1 MARQLIFTS
10 APQGLEPGRSGY
22 CTVARHKDI
31 RSRLVRELERL
42 SVYDYNQQGDG
53 PKAKVALFR
62 KLALGSEEFFVVSRI
77 SDAGLDYT
85 NRTNYIAHHL
95 ILDSFEIATV
105 PSPAEI
111 LANWNGWKT
120 KWEEGPRY
128 LEDSEEVDLS
138 PFKSPALI
146 PANGWLAATNDP
158 GNAAILVSPSMKKPV
173 LLEVH
178 PGQEESLLKL
188 FAESSALHKLSL
200 DSWDYSFTTF
210 LQENDDAKIFSWIGA
225 RGQPA
230 AERMKQGGTPNYLD
244 LRDFAQSKVVDPIDD
259 DLAHV
264 ARKGPKAK
272 ASGAKSPKTR
282 AKAPKA
288 FSDREMVQFQQAA
301 SSYTASAAPSGSTV
315 SAQDGSSTAKKRK
328 KRPWLMQ
335 LAVISTA
342 LCLLVGLVV
351 GLVYN
356 LGDFLNKNGDEP
368 DPNNPLIVSP
378 DPDVTPDRLNDEP
391 VVAGATLM
399 VGKPRVVVL
408 REKHKYM
415 NWIKLDA
422 GSPEPITINLT
433 EQQQDDYGDFLEGL
447 APDDQL
453 QVTVVRNEAG
463 RLAIETLDAA
473 PAVPAMGEPFEENIS
488 GENAVSLDGDIATF
502 NIPSKGTLTFEL
514 PSDRPELR
522 EQLEKLV
529 VALNEN
535 PSMEVPLNLRL
546 EEGRIVG
553 IDPISIPGIS
563 TDPVDPVG
571 PEPTGVSK
579 TMVLDAPEAAR
590 ILPNQRIVEINV
602 GGVRS
607 LPYTFRADEEKRIL
621 ALVAYLAAGGK
632 DLRLDAKV
640 DGDRITALDFTIPV
654 APVSVVSVGPD
665 PSGPLVR
672 VPESAYVLW
681 LPGKMLPGKPVRWQL
696 DLPSSGSVKYE
707 QPSFSILFDALMRA
721 FVGVEQAHVWQTDF
735 HGPQSFYNL
744 ADAAD
749 AFEAFAVEVE
759 PDRVDPDRQARF
771 SLKTVGGS
779 RSLYSLEFTV
789 KRGVSVEIDF
799 SADMAKN
806 AADRG
811 FVLRIPKGPSNCVDL
826 YFVSNKHFAPE
837 IGYPPIARGEQLKLS
852 GSMLRFLPSWP
863 YGQNFHVLTKGKDG
877 LHSLGVAP
885 AAGAGGTPRPDV
897 FFSPSVPSTTA
908 FVMGYV
914 PGFPKAIVM
923 PKQGPLPVSEIMMN
937 IEYFA
942 SLDASFRSGIAQYD
956 AEMKRL
962 SATLPNPQVYDNLR
976 MFGRNAA
983 KLADYSVASSYGE
996 YLLGITT
1003 NFAQQ
1008 TLGLDDP
1015 QTITLRKKFIGLS
1028 DPKSFHANQQ
1038 ALGQFW
1044 RTVATKLKEEAERPM
1059 NGFRY
1064 NAERADHDVEVAF
1077 RLVNFF
1083 MHVERTFG
1091 MKDTNLAVQL
1101 QQIRDSFDSPE
1112 PDTGLLGKLQKE
1124 ILRMGEQPKGKE
1136 VGQKF
1141 MKFNKA
1147 YLEHASQATPSDK
1160 LVWQEYSKALKLMS
1174 DAATVARFGQERA
1187 KLSQYDQWLKRMNAK
1202 FIELKAARDAAFS
1215 VAGGSEIQQA
1225 RERLVAEKWALALF
1239 KVNPPAARQPATWD
1253 RVSDLVTFR

>member
-42 SVYDYNQQGDG
+42 SVYDYNQQGEG

-62 KLALGSEEFFVVSRI
+62 KLALGSEEFFVISRI

-111 LANWNGWKT
+111 LANWNGWKS

-138 PFKSPALI
+138 LFKSPALI

-200 DSWDYSFTTF
+200 DAWDYSFTTF
-210 LQENDDAKIFSWIGA
+210 LQENDDAKMFSWIGA
-225 RGQPA
+225 RGQPV
-230 AERMKQGGTPNYLD
+230 AERMKQGGSPNYLD

-259 DLAHV
+259 DLAHI

-272 ASGAKSPKTR
+272 AAGAKSPKTR

-315 SAQDGSSTAKKRK
+315 SAQDGSSAGKKRK

-351 GLVYN
+351 GLAYN

-368 DPNNPLIVSP
+368 DPDNPPIVSP
-378 DPDVTPDRLNDEP
+378 DPDVTPDLLNEKP
-391 VVAGATLM
+391 VVEGATLM
-399 VGKPRVVVL
+399 VGRPGVVVL

-447 APDDQL
+447 ESDDQL

-463 RLAIETLDAA
+463 RLAIETLDDA
-473 PAVPAMGEPFEENIS
+473 PAVQAIGEPFKGNIS
-488 GENAVSLDGDIATF
+488 GQNAVSLDRDIATF
-502 NIPSKGTLTFEL
+502 NIPSKGELTYEL
-514 PSDRPELR
+514 PSDQPELR
-522 EQLEKLV
+522 EQIEKLV
-529 VALNEN
+529 AALNEN
-535 PSMEVPLNLRL
+535 PTMEVPLNLRL

-563 TDPVDPVG
+563 TDPVDPVR
-571 PEPTGVSK
+571 PEPTGVPK
-579 TMVLDAPEAAR
+579 TMVLNAPDAAR
-590 ILPNQRIVEINV
+590 ILPDQRIVEIKV
-602 GGVRS
+602 DGVRS
-607 LPYTFRADEEKRIL
+607 LPYQFREEEEERIRN
-621 ALVAYLAAGGK
+621 LVAFLDAGGK
-632 DLRLDAKV
+632 DLKLDAKV
-640 DGDRITALDFTIPV
+640 DGDRITFLDFTIPA
-654 APVSVVSVGPD
+654 APVAIVPVGPD

-672 VPESAYVLW
+672 TPESAYVLW
-681 LPGKMLPGKPVRWQL
+681 LPAKTLPGKPVRWQL
-696 DLPSSGSVKYE
+696 DLPSSGSVKFE
-707 QPSFSILFDALMRA
+707 QPSFSSLFDALMRA
-721 FVGVEQAHVWQTDF
+721 FIDVEQAHVWQTDF

-749 AFEAFAVEVE
+749 DFEPFAVEVE
-759 PDRVDPDRQARF
+759 ADRVDPESQARF
-771 SLKTVGGS
+771 SLKTVGTG
-779 RSLYSLEFTV
+779 RSIYSLEFNV

-811 FVLRIPKGPSNCVDL
+811 FVLRIPKGTDSCVDL
-826 YFVSNKHFAPE
+826 YFVSNKHFVAE
-837 IGYPPIARGEQLKLS
+837 LGYPPVPRGDQLKLS
-852 GSMLRFLPSWP
+852 GSTLRFLPSWA
-863 YGQNFHVLTKGKDG
+863 YGQNFHVLTKGKNES
-877 LHSLGVAP
+877 HSLALVP
-885 AAGAGGTPRPDV
+885 ALGAGGTARPDV
-897 FFSPSVPSTTA
+897 FFSPSMPSVSA

-914 PGFPKAIVM
+914 QGFPKAIVM
-923 PKQGPLPVSEIMMN
+923 PHQGPQPVSEVKMDV
-937 IEYFA
+937 EYFA
-942 SLDASFRSGIAQYD
+942 SLVGSFQSEIAKYD

-983 KLADYSVASSYGE
+983 KSTDYSLGSSYGE
-996 YLLGITT
+996 YLLEVTT
-1003 NFAQQ
+1003 KFAQQ
-1008 TLGLDDP
+1008 TFGWDDP
-1015 QTITLRKKFIGLS
+1015 QTITFRKKFIGLS
-1028 DPKSFHANQQ
+1028 DPKSFHASEQS
-1038 ALGQFW
+1038 LGQFW

-1059 NGFRY
+1059 DGFRY
-1064 NAERADHDVEVAF
+1064 NAERADHDVDIAF

-1083 MHVERTFG
+1083 MHVERIFG
-1091 MKDTNLAVQL
+1091 MKDTNLAGQL
-1101 QQIRDSFDSPE
+1101 QQVRESFDSQEPE
-1112 PDTGLLGKLQKE
+1112 KGLLGKLQKE

-1141 MKFNKA
+1141 TKFNKA
-1147 YLEHASQATPSDK
+1147 YLEHASQSIPSDK

-1174 DAATVARFGQERA
+1174 DAAAVARFSQERA

-1202 FIELKAARDAAFS
+1202 FIELKAARDAAFR
-1215 VAGGSEIQQA
+1215 AGGSQILQSRQ
-1225 RERLVAEKWALALF
+1225 RLVAEKWALALF
-1239 KVNPPAARQPATWD
+1239 KINPPVARQPVTWD